1 MKNWLCIAL
10 PAAMSLLAFS
20 CDEDEKDTSASI
32 VGKWQGDRSEL
43 KASYGIVP
51 IHEDTDE
58 NFDATIEFKA
68 DGTVT
73 YSDDGDTASGTYT
86 QSGDVLST
94 TVDLELEGV
103 DLTDVEFRIIEL
115 AQTRLHLRLEREQQV
130 PVPDVGLVNADIEA
144 DFEFDRL

>member
-1 MKNWLCIAL
+1 MKNWLCTAL
-10 PAAMSLLAFS
+10 PLTMALLAFS
-20 CDEDEKDTSASI
+20 CDDEEKDTSASI
-32 VGKWQGDRSEL
+32 IGKWQGDRSEL

-51 IHEDTDE
+51 VHDDTDE
-58 NFDATIEFKA
+58 NFDALIEFKS

-86 QSGDVLST
+86 QTGDVLAT
-94 TVDLELEGV
+94 TVDLQVEGV

-115 AQTRLHLRLEREQQV
+115 TQSRLHLRLEREQQIA
-130 PVPDVGLVNADIEA
+130 VPDVGLVDADIDA